1 MRALAWLIASTL
13 GSVAL
18 SANAEEPALA
28 AYATPG
34 PGVTKV
40 VRRGKQAQLSVGF
53 LPVEGAR
60 AYEVQVS
67 RALTFSHVVAG
78 REVTASPVRIL
89 GLPPGIYFVRT
100 RALGPAGDGAWGS
113 VQVIDATWTHS
124 IKRRGVSPSSPPTPD
139 LVTEP
144 PPGTAAVPLS
154 PGSPAPDLV
163 AEPPWGTALASDLEP
178 PPAPPPA
185 AAPAPPP
192 AVSPAVAPAPPPVAE
207 AVVSTPAAPA
217 VSGPPPAGE
226 DLALDWR
233 APVDQSLVEQPSIF
247 LTGLAPAGT
256 SLRAGDGAPIAVSG
270 PFRIPVRLSLGR
282 NSLVLLGERGEQ
294 KAELRRAVYYV
305 DVAQLGAMRRRF
317 EELKLQLHSIQ
328 VLREDLRGTIL
339 TLRARQAKHTAGSEA
354 AADLENVEKAQ
365 LMLQDDLTATLAELD
380 GLLRR
385 AAAPQGR

>member
-1 MRALAWLIASTL
+1 MGNGAGERPRA
-13 GSVAL
+13 
-18 SANAEEPALA
+18 SAGA
-28 AYATPG
+28 AARRCAGAAARCLTRCRAG
-34 PGVTKV
+34 AAAR
-40 VRRGKQAQLSVGF
+40 RRGRRFDTG
-53 LPVEGAR
+53 
-60 AYEVQVS
+60 
-67 RALTFSHVVAG
+67 G
-78 REVTASPVRIL
+78 R
-89 GLPPGIYFVRT
+89 RT
-100 RALGPAGDGAWGS
+100 GNGGCGRCR
-113 VQVIDATWTHS
+113 T
-124 IKRRGVSPSSPPTPD
+124 
-139 LVTEP
+139 
-144 PPGTAAVPLS
+144 
-154 PGSPAPDLV
+154 
-163 AEPPWGTALASDLEP
+163 
-178 PPAPPPA
+178 
-185 AAPAPPP
+185 
-192 AVSPAVAPAPPPVAE
+192 
-207 AVVSTPAAPA
+207 

-282 NSLVLLGERGEQ
+282 NSLVLFGERGEQ